1 MQLHAAIDR
10 PVRVGAAMKRALS
23 FLALCLVAYSGC
35 SKKGAYHP
43 PRSGTIEAEPG
54 GVAGYQHGIDRS
66 KFVVGAGRQEKNEFG
81 FTKVVGSEGTFAVDV
96 QNGLAVALLN
106 AHSQLGQVEIWYT
119 KGPEEHNQVVM
130 EYFAGAGIPRNQIAG
145 VHATMSLTG
154 SPNGEQMPRPQ
165 PNVAGFQ
172 SIIARTA
179 EGIPVVDS
187 VAWGRM
193 HDSGEVIAEWVY
205 WPAIPAAAV
214 ADAKKMRAMLRSDAD
229 RSAFIAKLPANLP
242 AGNIVIRHSSASTSG
257 PFEAFASYDVP
268 ERRFSSAPYGTASTN
283 QAVVIMRHFD
293 ISGRE
298 RSLPQERIRLEADY
312 PVPQRPAPSQPQQGA
327 GN

>member
-1 MQLHAAIDR
+1 
-10 PVRVGAAMKRALS
+10 MKRALS
-23 FLALCLVAYSGC
+23 FLALCLVALSGC
-35 SKKGAYHP
+35 SKRGAYHP
-43 PRSGTIEAEPG
+43 PHSGTIEAEPG

-96 QNGLAVALLN
+96 HNGLAVALPN
-106 AHSQLGQVEIWYT
+106 ARSQLGQVEIWYT
-119 KGPEEHNQVVM
+119 KGPEEHNQAVM

-154 SPNGEQMPRPQ
+154 SANGEQTPKLQ

-172 SIIARTA
+172 SIIGREA

-187 VAWGRM
+187 VAWARM
-193 HDSGEVIAEWVY
+193 HDSGEVMAEWVY

-214 ADAKKMRAMLRSDAD
+214 ADAKKMRAMLGSDAD
-229 RSAFIAKLPANLP
+229 RNAFIAKLPVNLP
-242 AGNIVIRHSSASTSG
+242 AGNIVIRHSSAATSG

-268 ERRFSSAPYGTASTN
+268 ERRPSSVPDGTASTN
-283 QAVVIMRHFD
+283 QAVVIIRHFD

-298 RSLPQERIRLEADY
+298 RRLSQERIRLEADY
-312 PVPQRPAPSQPQQGA
+312 PVPQRPAPSQSHRDA
-327 GN
+327 GD